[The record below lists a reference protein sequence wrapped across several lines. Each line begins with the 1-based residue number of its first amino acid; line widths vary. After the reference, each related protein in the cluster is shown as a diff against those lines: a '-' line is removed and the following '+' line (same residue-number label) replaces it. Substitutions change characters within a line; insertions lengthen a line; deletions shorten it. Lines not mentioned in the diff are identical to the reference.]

1 VNPARP
7 LNINDFAGNGLDS
20 GLALSSS
27 FGATGSPASV
37 FGTTP
42 DNFAAFGG
50 VNDNLGVGEFNMPI
64 GRSVYNG
71 LQSSYKEQVG
81 NPFQGVSSMD
91 LTISYTLSKF
101 AGTGGSDQ
109 NFSPL
114 AFDFRNP
121 TGFSGP
127 TALDRTHQFK
137 FGATFNVAHHGPQFS
152 VIGNFGSAPPTTLV
166 VTSPGGTTGTG
177 EIFRSDLTGDGTVG
191 DLFPAHGGVVGQP
204 GQFQRSVNA
213 SNLGQA
219 INNWNTN
226 QAGQPTPAGQALIA
240 ANLFTLADLQGLGGV
255 KQMLAPPPPDGAGNT
270 MYKEVSTVL
279 SWPIKLREQ
288 LSIEPSIGAF
298 NVFNFANFGRLTGG
312 LNSVDNGGAGGS
324 VTGTV
329 NSHNSNSSPLADLNA
344 VRIGTG
350 SGVFAVGASRQVE
363 FGLKISF

>member
-1 VNPARP
+1 MASYSAACPSGNYTTVDASGNVNNRPA
-7 LNINDFAGNGLDS
+7 NINDYAGNGLDS
-20 GLALSSS
+20 GLALSESLN
-27 FGATGSPASV
+27 ATGSPASV

-152 VIGNFGSAPPTTLV
+152 VIGNFGSAPLTTLQV
-166 VTSPGGTTGTG
+166 ASPKG
-177 EIFRSDLTGDGTVG
+177 
-191 DLFPAHGGVVGQP
+191 
-204 GQFQRSVNA
+204 
-213 SNLGQA
+213 
-219 INNWNTN
+219 
-226 QAGQPTPAGQALIA
+226 
-240 ANLFTLADLQGLGGV
+240 
-255 KQMLAPPPPDGAGNT
+255 M
-270 MYKEVSTVL
+270 
-279 SWPIKLREQ
+279 EQ
-288 LSIEPSIGAF
+288 EC
-298 NVFNFANFGRLTGG
+298 
-312 LNSVDNGGAGGS
+312 
-324 VTGTV
+324 
-329 NSHNSNSSPLADLNA
+329 
-344 VRIGTG
+344 
-350 SGVFAVGASRQVE
+350 
-363 FGLKISF
+363 